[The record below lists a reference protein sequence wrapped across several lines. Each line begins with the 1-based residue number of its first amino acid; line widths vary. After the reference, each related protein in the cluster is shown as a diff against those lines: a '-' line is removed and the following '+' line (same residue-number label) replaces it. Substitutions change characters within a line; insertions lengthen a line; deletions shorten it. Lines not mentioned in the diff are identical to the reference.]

1 MNIDSAL
8 DAAVRFFADG
18 IMHSIFMDERDLGF
32 LLPLCHIIL
41 KKSLNPIFDSSV
53 FVILE
58 QACTTLPKTSLA
70 KSRIIIPLGILWSLS
85 GDEYVNIRGWAHYIL
100 CKVVT

>member
-1 MNIDSAL
+1 M
-8 DAAVRFFADG
+8 
-18 IMHSIFMDERDLGF
+18 
-32 LLPLCHIIL
+32 
-41 KKSLNPIFDSSV
+41 KSLNPIFDSSV

-58 QACTTLPKTSLA
+58 QACTALPKTSLA

-100 CKVVT
+100 CKMVA